1 LKLWTF
7 EKNEIFPEIP
17 QIADDFCGGNEYNR
31 NKSGKTGFS
40 KEEDMY
46 HSIKTAG
53 LCGVQGYIVNAEI
66 DVAEGFPKLEL
77 VGLAH
82 NSVRESIE
90 RVRTALKNTGYLF
103 PYKRVT
109 INLAPAQIK
118 KYGSHYDLPIA
129 ISILE
134 ALGII
139 KSDILR
145 KSMFVGELSLS
156 GELLPIKGILFSS
169 RHTF

>member
-1 LKLWTF
+1 
-7 EKNEIFPEIP
+7 
-17 QIADDFCGGNEYNR
+17 
-31 NKSGKTGFS
+31 
-40 KEEDMY
+40 MY

-129 ISILE
+129 
-134 ALGII
+134 LGIL
-139 KSDILR
+139 SA
-145 KSMFVGELSLS
+145 SGQMEL
-156 GELLPIKGILFSS
+156 
-169 RHTF
+169 